1 MTTARNQKRTMNG
14 VVRPATERSEKT
26 ARPTKTQKREK
37 NSEGLKA
44 TWREI
49 CHRQKGL
56 MTLMIVLVVMA
67 ALLFVFSLSTLRPHN
82 TVVIVGYGDVY
93 GEIAGIT
100 GGYRRDSWL
109 NMLAFPILA
118 LVFGVLHNL
127 LAVRVYRKYG
137 RDAAMIVVIT
147 TMLLILVTVLVMMRL
162 LGEW

>member
-1 MTTARNQKRTMNG
+1 MATASNQKRTMNG
-14 VVRPATERSEKT
+14 VVRPAAGRAERST
-26 ARPTKTQKREK
+26 RSARSQKEEK
-37 NSEGLKA
+37 NPDGLKA

-56 MTLMIVLVVMA
+56 MTLMIVMMVMA

-118 LVFGVLHNL
+118 LVYGILHNL

-137 RDAAMIVVIT
+137 RDIAVMIVVM

>member
-1 MTTARNQKRTMNG
+1 MTTASNRKRTMNG
-14 VVRPATERSEKT
+14 VVRPAAERPERA
-26 ARPTKTQKREK
+26 ARPAKSQKDEK
-37 NSEGLKA
+37 HPEGLKA

-56 MTLMIVLVVMA
+56 MTLMIVMTVMA
-67 ALLFVFSLSTLRPHN
+67 ALLFIFSLSTLRPHN

-118 LVFGVLHNL
+118 LIYGVLHNL
-127 LAVRVYRKYG
+127 LAIRVYRKYG
-137 RDAAMIVVIT
+137 RDVAVVVVAT
-147 TMLLILVTVLVMMRL
+147 TMLLILATVLVMTRL

>member
-1 MTTARNQKRTMNG
+1 
-14 VVRPATERSEKT
+14 
-26 ARPTKTQKREK
+26 
-37 NSEGLKA
+37 
-44 TWREI
+44 
-49 CHRQKGL
+49 